1 VGDEV
6 PIATQTA
13 VSTVAGG
20 APIVNALQLQQTGV
34 ILHVTPRANK
44 SGKVI
49 LDITQEVSSVI
60 PTTTSSLPSPTIQ
73 QRRIT
78 STVSVRD
85 GETLALGGMIQEQ
98 RSRSNDGLPFLSR
111 IPLIGGL
118 FGSDDRQTTRSEL
131 VVLLTPHVI
140 RTEEDSAA
148 AIADFEQE
156 FRALH
161 RAMPG
166 LLASPPQDGNRSVT
180 PKTPDRDHAPQQE
193 NPPGGPNP

>member
-1 VGDEV
+1 
-6 PIATQTA
+6 
-13 VSTVAGG
+13 
-20 APIVNALQLQQTGV
+20 
-34 ILHVTPRANK
+34 
-44 SGKVI
+44 
-49 LDITQEVSSVI
+49 VSSVI

-78 STVSVRD
+78 TTVSVRD

-98 RSRSNDGLPFLSR
+98 RSRSNEGLPFLSR

-148 AIADFEQE
+148 AMADFEQE

-166 LLASPPQDGNRSVT
+166 LLAPPPTNQDRSVT
-180 PKTPDRDHAPQQE
+180 PKASGKEHGSQQE
-193 NPPGGPNP
+193 NPPARPNP